1 MTRME
6 AIRRQYEGA
15 PDPILQGAGGAGPA
29 RPRHRFW
36 PWLVA
41 VVLAALVFGFLFYRK
56 PVIESESAP
65 ASQSAPAPQ
74 SAPVSQSVPETR
86 SEPDEV
92 DRVFDS
98 SKVDKEQV
106 RIFLEELRKMSK

>member
-56 PVIESESAP
+56 PVIESEPAP

-74 SAPVSQSVPETR
+74 PESETQSG
-86 SEPDEV
+86 PDAV
-92 DRVFDS
+92 DQAFDS

>member
-15 PDPILQGAGGAGPA
+15 PDPLLQGAGGAGPA

-56 PVIESESAP
+56 PVIESEPAP

-74 SAPVSQSVPETR
+74 PESETQ

>member
-15 PDPILQGAGGAGPA
+15 PDPILQGAGGAGPV
-29 RPRHRFW
+29 RPRRRLW

-41 VVLAALVFGFLFYRK
+41 VVLAALVFGFLFNRK
-56 PVIESESAP
+56 PVIESEP
-65 ASQSAPAPQ
+65 ASAPQ
-74 SAPVSQSVPETR
+74 SASVSQSVPEAR

-106 RIFLEELRKMSK
+106 RIFLEELRKMAK

>member
-29 RPRHRFW
+29 RPRRRLW

-41 VVLAALVFGFLFYRK
+41 VVLAALVFGFLFNRK
-56 PVIESESAP
+56 PVIESEP
-65 ASQSAPAPQ
+65 ASSPQ
-74 SAPVSQSVPETR
+74 SAPVSQSVPEAR

-106 RIFLEELRKMSK
+106 RIFLEELRKMAK

>member
-15 PDPILQGAGGAGPA
+15 PDPLLQGAGGSGPA

-56 PVIESESAP
+56 PRKPVIESEP
-65 ASQSAPAPQ
+65 ASSPQ

>member
-29 RPRHRFW
+29 RPRRRFW
-36 PWLVA
+36 LWLVA
-41 VVLAALVFGFLFYRK
+41 FVLIALVFGFLFYRK
-56 PVIESESAP
+56 PVIESEP
-65 ASQSAPAPQ
+65 ASVPQ
-74 SAPVSQSVPETR
+74 SAPVSQSEPETR

-92 DRVFDS
+92 DRMFDS

-106 RIFLEELRKMSK
+106 SIFLEELRKMAK

>member
-6 AIRRQYEGA
+6 AIRRQYEGVS
-15 PDPILQGAGGAGPA
+15 DPLLQGVGGAGPA

-36 PWLVA
+36 WMWLIA
-41 VVLAALVFGFLFYRK
+41 VVLVALVFVFLSSRK
-56 PVIESESAP
+56 TVIESEPES
-65 ASQSAPAPQ
+65 SPQ

-106 RIFLEELRKMSK
+106 RIFLEELRKMAK

>member
-15 PDPILQGAGGAGPA
+15 PDPLLQGAGGAGPA

-56 PVIESESAP
+56 PVIESEPAP

-74 SAPVSQSVPETR
+74 PESETQSG
-86 SEPDEV
+86 PDEV
-92 DRVFDS
+92 DQAFDS

-106 RIFLEELRKMSK
+106 RIFLEELRKMAK

>member
-29 RPRHRFW
+29 RPRRRFW
-36 PWLVA
+36 LWLVA
-41 VVLAALVFGFLFYRK
+41 FVLIALVFGFLFYRK
-56 PVIESESAP
+56 PVIESEP
-65 ASQSAPAPQ
+65 
-74 SAPVSQSVPETR
+74 APVSQSVPETR

-106 RIFLEELRKMSK
+106 RIFLEELRKMAK

>member
-56 PVIESESAP
+56 PVIEDGRVPDGA
-65 ASQSAPAPQ
+65 AGGTA
-74 SAPVSQSVPETR
+74 VPEAR

-106 RIFLEELRKMSK
+106 RIFLEELRKMAK